1 MSDMRHV
8 HNAYAAIY
16 NPEIKKNLE
25 ESRDAFSKMNL
36 NQLNDQDLY
45 EVSEEILEKVFF
57 HHDLDVP
64 TAESL
69 IEAILSDA
77 IAGDKSPLRL
87 GKIERLSE
95 AFAAAFDRVKEK
107 SIRVAK
113 ESYTEYLYKKDQL
126 SRLSSNNDLDLP
138 KQRLHQS
145 LVAEDR
151 NIIKSGILEIIEGKI
166 NAGLQAYLDKK
177 KGKKSGKKE
186 EENGKEENGNGKSSK
201 GGKPDFLD
209 LDKDGDKK
217 ESMKKAAKDKKMS
230 EAYTVTNADKKGN
243 TPAYQ
248 AYKAG
253 KKNVKTGEPLY
264 KAADHMKEGMLVKA
278 AQGVEAVGK
287 KIDKADKAVTKATMN
302 RVVKPAAKAIGKGAK
317 KVGMAALRGTA
328 GAVGGAVKGA
338 FQGASKGIKKGMRE
352 ELLAS
357 GVFSE
362 HEVTKLIW
370 NEFDTEIEENY
381 RAMRNPEKYER
392 EQDKKLERD
401 KPYHKRSRA
410 ARMADPDRGINSPAF
425 KKFMAD
431 RGMSV

>member
-8 HNAYAAIY
+8 YNAYAAIY

-77 IAGDKSPLRL
+77 TDGDKSPLRL
-87 GKIERLSE
+87 SKIERLTE
-95 AFAAAFDRVKEK
+95 AFASAFDRIKEK

-151 NIIKSGILEIIEGKI
+151 KIIKSGILEIIEGKI

-177 KGKKSGKKE
+177 KGKKTDD
-186 EENGKEENGNGKSSK
+186 KEENGNGKSSK
-201 GGKPDFLD
+201 GSKPDFLD

-253 KKNVKTGEPLY
+253 KKNVKTGEPMY
-264 KAADHMKEGMLVKA
+264 KAADHMKE
-278 AQGVEAVGK
+278 
-287 KIDKADKAVTKATMN
+287 D
-302 RVVKPAAKAIGKGAK
+302 
-317 KVGMAALRGTA
+317 
-328 GAVGGAVKGA
+328 
-338 FQGASKGIKKGMRE
+338 
-352 ELLAS
+352 LLAS

-362 HEVTKLIW
+362 HEVTKLLW
-370 NEFDTEIEENY
+370 SEFDSEIEENY
-381 RAMRNPEKYER
+381 RAMRNPEKYKDPDES
-392 EQDKKLERD
+392 D
-401 KPYHKRSRA
+401 KPYHKRSRE
-410 ARMADPDRGINSPAF
+410 ARMRDPERGINSPAF

>member
-8 HNAYAAIY
+8 YNAYAAIY

-77 IAGDKSPLRL
+77 IDGDKSPLRL
-87 GKIERLSE
+87 GKIERLTE

-113 ESYTEYLYKKDQL
+113 ESYTEYLHKKDQL
-126 SRLSSNNDLDLP
+126 SRLSNNNDLDLP
-138 KQRLHQS
+138 KQRLHQN

-151 NIIKSGILEIIEGKI
+151 KIIKSGILEIIEGKI

-177 KGKKSGKKE
+177 KGKKTDD
-186 EENGKEENGNGKSSK
+186 KEENGNGKSSK

-278 AQGVEAVGK
+278 AQGVESGVK
-287 KIDKADKAVTKATMN
+287 KFNKFDDKVTKAVTKK
-302 RVVKPAAKAIGKGAK
+302 VGKAAK

-338 FQGASKGIKKGMRE
+338 FQGAGKGIKKGMRE

-370 NEFDTEIEENY
+370 NEFDTDIEENY

-410 ARMADPDRGINSPAF
+410 ARMADPERGINSPAF

-431 RGMSV
+431 RGM

>member
-8 HNAYAAIY
+8 YNAYAAIY

-87 GKIERLSE
+87 DKIERLTESFAS
-95 AFAAAFDRVKEK
+95 AFARVKEK

-113 ESYTEYLYKKDQL
+113 ESYTDYRYKKDQL
-126 SRLSSNNDLDLP
+126 SRLSNNTDLDLP

-151 NIIKSGILEIIEGKI
+151 KIVKSGLLEIIEGKV

-177 KGKKSGKKE
+177 KGKKTDD
-186 EENGKEENGNGKSSK
+186 KEENGNGKSSK

-217 ESMKKAAKDKKMS
+217 ESMKKAAKDKKLK
-230 EAYTVTNADKKGN
+230 EAMIVTNADKKAN

-248 AYKAG
+248 NYKKG
-253 KKNVKTGEPLY
+253 MKNKKGEPVY
-264 KAADHMKEGMLVKA
+264 KAADHMKE
-278 AQGVEAVGK
+278 
-287 KIDKADKAVTKATMN
+287 D
-302 RVVKPAAKAIGKGAK
+302 
-317 KVGMAALRGTA
+317 
-328 GAVGGAVKGA
+328 
-338 FQGASKGIKKGMRE
+338 
-352 ELLAS
+352 LLAS

-370 NEFDTEIEENY
+370 NEFDTDIEENY
-381 RAMRNPEKYER
+381 RAMRDPEKYER

-401 KPYHKRSRA
+401 KPYAKRSRA

-431 RGMSV
+431 RGM

>member
-8 HNAYAAIY
+8 YNAYAAVH
-16 NPEIKKNLE
+16 NPEVKKSLE
-25 ESRDAFSKMNL
+25 ESRDAFSKMSF
-36 NQLNDQDLY
+36 NQLTDQDLY

-57 HHDLDVP
+57 HHNLDVP
-64 TAESL
+64 TSEAL

-87 GKIERLSE
+87 DKIERLIESFAS
-95 AFAAAFDRVKEK
+95 AFARVKEK

-113 ESYTEYLYKKDQL
+113 ESYTDYRYRKDQL
-126 SRLSSNNDLDLP
+126 SRLSTNTDLDLP

-151 NIIKSGILEIIEGKI
+151 SIVKSGLLEIIEGKV

-177 KGKKSGKKE
+177 KGKKTDD
-186 EENGKEENGNGKSSK
+186 KEENGNGKSSK

-217 ESMKKAAKDKKMS
+217 ESMKKAAKDKKLK
-230 EAYTVTNADKKGN
+230 EAMIVTNADKKGN

-248 AYKAG
+248 NYKKG
-253 KKNVKTGEPLY
+253 MKNKKGEPVY
-264 KAADHMKEGMLVKA
+264 KAADHMKE
-278 AQGVEAVGK
+278 
-287 KIDKADKAVTKATMN
+287 D
-302 RVVKPAAKAIGKGAK
+302 
-317 KVGMAALRGTA
+317 
-328 GAVGGAVKGA
+328 
-338 FQGASKGIKKGMRE
+338 
-352 ELLAS
+352 LLAS

-370 NEFDTEIEENY
+370 NEFDDSIEENY
-381 RAMRNPEKYER
+381 GAMRNPEKYER

-401 KPYHKRSRA
+401 KPYAKRSRA

-431 RGMSV
+431 RGM

>member
-8 HNAYAAIY
+8 YNAYAAIY
-16 NPEIKKNLE
+16 NPEVKKNLE

-57 HHDLDVP
+57 HHNLDVP

-87 GKIERLSE
+87 DKIERLTE
-95 AFAAAFDRVKEK
+95 AFASAFDRIKEK

-113 ESYTEYLYKKDQL
+113 ESYTDYRYKKDQL
-126 SRLSSNNDLDLP
+126 SRLSNSTDLDLP

-151 NIIKSGILEIIEGKI
+151 KTVKSGLLEIIEGKV

-177 KGKKSGKKE
+177 KGKKTDD
-186 EENGKEENGNGKSSK
+186 KEENGNGKSSK

-217 ESMKKAAKDKKMS
+217 ESMKKAAKDKKLK
-230 EAYTVTNADKKGN
+230 EAMIVTNADKKGN

-248 AYKAG
+248 NYKKG
-253 KKNVKTGEPLY
+253 MKSKTTGEPMY
-264 KAADHMKEGMLVKA
+264 KAADHMKE
-278 AQGVEAVGK
+278 
-287 KIDKADKAVTKATMN
+287 D
-302 RVVKPAAKAIGKGAK
+302 
-317 KVGMAALRGTA
+317 
-328 GAVGGAVKGA
+328 
-338 FQGASKGIKKGMRE
+338 
-352 ELLAS
+352 LLAS

-370 NEFDTEIEENY
+370 NEFDDSIEENY
-381 RAMRNPEKYER
+381 GAMRNPEKYER

-401 KPYHKRSRA
+401 KPYAKRSRA

>member
-8 HNAYAAIY
+8 YNAYAAIY

-57 HHDLDVP
+57 HHNLDVP

-87 GKIERLSE
+87 DKIERLTE
-95 AFAAAFDRVKEK
+95 AFASAFDRIKEK

-113 ESYTEYLYKKDQL
+113 ESYTDYRYKKEQL
-126 SRLSSNNDLDLP
+126 SRLSTNTDLDLP

-151 NIIKSGILEIIEGKI
+151 KTVKSGLLEIIEGKV

-177 KGKKSGKKE
+177 KGKKTDD
-186 EENGKEENGNGKSSK
+186 KEENGNGKSSK

-217 ESMKKAAKDKKMS
+217 ESMKKAAKDKKLK
-230 EAYTVTNADKKGN
+230 EAMIVTNADKKAN

-248 AYKAG
+248 NYKKG
-253 KKNVKTGEPLY
+253 MKNKKGEPVY
-264 KAADHMKEGMLVKA
+264 KAADHMKE
-278 AQGVEAVGK
+278 
-287 KIDKADKAVTKATMN
+287 D
-302 RVVKPAAKAIGKGAK
+302 
-317 KVGMAALRGTA
+317 
-328 GAVGGAVKGA
+328 
-338 FQGASKGIKKGMRE
+338 
-352 ELLAS
+352 LLAS

-370 NEFDTEIEENY
+370 NEFDDSIEENY
-381 RAMRNPEKYER
+381 GAMRNPEKYER

-401 KPYHKRSRA
+401 KPYAKRSRA

-431 RGMSV
+431 RGM

>member
-8 HNAYAAIY
+8 YNAYAAVH

-36 NQLNDQDLY
+36 NQLMDQDLY
-45 EVSEEILEKVFF
+45 EASEEILEKVFF
-57 HHDLDVP
+57 QYDLDIP

-77 IAGDKSPLRL
+77 LEGDRSPIRTE
-87 GKIERLSE
+87 KIERISE
-95 AFAAAFDRVKEK
+95 AFASAFDRIKEK

-113 ESYTEYLYKKDQL
+113 ESYTDYLYKKDQL
-126 SRLSSNNDLDLP
+126 SRITSNSNLDLP
-138 KQRLHQS
+138 KQRLHTS
-145 LVAEDR
+145 LVAEDKR
-151 NIIKSGILEIIEGKI
+151 IVRDGLLEIIEGKI

-177 KGKKSGKKE
+177 KGKKSGKDHDEK
-186 EENGKEENGNGKSSK
+186 NGKHDNGNGNGDKKSGK
-201 GGKPDFLD
+201 GGGKPDFLD

-217 ESMKKAAKDKKMS
+217 ESMKKAAKDKKMNEAMMLS
-230 EAYTVTNADKKGN
+230 KRSKGPDRSTPYRNRPEKGTVPPEVADMKVGKDPRSKGYRGEAYTVTNADKKGN

-248 AYKAG
+248 GYKAG
-253 KKNVKTGEPLY
+253 KKNVKTGEPMY
-264 KAADHMKEGMLVKA
+264 KAADHMKE
-278 AQGVEAVGK
+278 
-287 KIDKADKAVTKATMN
+287 D
-302 RVVKPAAKAIGKGAK
+302 
-317 KVGMAALRGTA
+317 
-328 GAVGGAVKGA
+328 
-338 FQGASKGIKKGMRE
+338 
-352 ELLAS
+352 LLAS

-362 HEVTKLIW
+362 HEITKILW
-370 NEFDTEIEENY
+370 SEFDTEIEENY

-410 ARMADPDRGINSPAF
+410 ARMADPERGINSPAF

-431 RGMSV
+431 RGM

>member
-8 HNAYAAIY
+8 YNAYAAIY

-77 IAGDKSPLRL
+77 TDGDKSPLRL
-87 GKIERLSE
+87 SKIERLTE
-95 AFAAAFDRVKEK
+95 AFASAFDRIKEK

-113 ESYTEYLYKKDQL
+113 ESYTEYLHKKDQL
-126 SRLSSNNDLDLP
+126 SRLSNNNDLDLP

-151 NIIKSGILEIIEGKI
+151 KIIKSGILEIIEGKI

-177 KGKKSGKKE
+177 KGKKTDD
-186 EENGKEENGNGKSSK
+186 KEENGNGKSSK
-201 GGKPDFLD
+201 GSKPDFLD

-217 ESMKKAAKDKKMS
+217 ESMKKAAKDKKMN
-230 EAYTVTNADKKGN
+230 EAMIVTNADKKGN

-253 KKNVKTGEPLY
+253 KKNVKTGEPMY
-264 KAADHMKEGMLVKA
+264 KAADHMKE
-278 AQGVEAVGK
+278 
-287 KIDKADKAVTKATMN
+287 D
-302 RVVKPAAKAIGKGAK
+302 
-317 KVGMAALRGTA
+317 
-328 GAVGGAVKGA
+328 
-338 FQGASKGIKKGMRE
+338 
-352 ELLAS
+352 LLAS

-362 HEVTKLIW
+362 HEITKLIW

-381 RAMRNPEKYER
+381 RAMRNPEKYKDPDES
-392 EQDKKLERD
+392 D

>member
-1 MSDMRHV
+1 MRHV
-8 HNAYAAIY
+8 YNAYAAIY

-77 IAGDKSPLRL
+77 TDGDKSPLRL
-87 GKIERLSE
+87 GKIERLTE
-95 AFAAAFDRVKEK
+95 AFASAFDRVKEK
-107 SIRVAK
+107 SVRVAK
-113 ESYTEYLYKKDQL
+113 ESYTDYRYKKDQL
-126 SRLSSNNDLDLP
+126 SRLSNNNDLDLP
-138 KQRLHQS
+138 KQRLHNS
-145 LVAEDR
+145 LVAED
-151 NIIKSGILEIIEGKI
+151 KGIVKDGLLKIIEGKI

-177 KGKKSGKKE
+177 KGKKTDD
-186 EENGKEENGNGKSSK
+186 KEENGNGKSSK
-201 GGKPDFLD
+201 GSKPDFLD

-278 AQGVEAVGK
+278 AQGVESGVK
-287 KIDKADKAVTKATMN
+287 KFNKFDDKVTKAVTKK
-302 RVVKPAAKAIGKGAK
+302 VGKAAK

-338 FQGASKGIKKGMRE
+338 FQGAGKGIKKGMRE

-370 NEFDTEIEENY
+370 NEFDTDIEENY

>member
-1 MSDMRHV
+1 MRHV
-8 HNAYAAIY
+8 YNAYAAVH
-16 NPEIKKNLE
+16 NPEVKKSLE

-57 HHDLDVP
+57 HHNLDVP

-87 GKIERLSE
+87 DKIERLTE
-95 AFAAAFDRVKEK
+95 AFASAFDRIKEK

-113 ESYTEYLYKKDQL
+113 ESYTDYRYKKEQL
-126 SRLSSNNDLDLP
+126 SRLSNNTDLDLP

-151 NIIKSGILEIIEGKI
+151 KIIKSGILEIIEGKV

-177 KGKKSGKKE
+177 KGKKTDD
-186 EENGKEENGNGKSSK
+186 KEENGNGKSSK

-217 ESMKKAAKDKKMS
+217 ESMKKAAKDKKLK
-230 EAYTVTNADKKGN
+230 EAMIVTNADKKAN

-248 AYKAG
+248 NYKKG
-253 KKNVKTGEPLY
+253 MKNKKGEPVY
-264 KAADHMKEGMLVKA
+264 KAADHMKE
-278 AQGVEAVGK
+278 
-287 KIDKADKAVTKATMN
+287 D
-302 RVVKPAAKAIGKGAK
+302 
-317 KVGMAALRGTA
+317 
-328 GAVGGAVKGA
+328 
-338 FQGASKGIKKGMRE
+338 
-352 ELLAS
+352 LLAS

-370 NEFDTEIEENY
+370 NEFDDSIEENY
-381 RAMRNPEKYER
+381 GAMRNPEKYER

-401 KPYHKRSRA
+401 KPYAKRSRA

-431 RGMSV
+431 RGM

>member
-1 MSDMRHV
+1 MRHV
-8 HNAYAAIY
+8 YNAYAAIY

-77 IAGDKSPLRL
+77 IDGDKSPLRAD
-87 GKIERLSE
+87 KIERLIE
-95 AFAAAFDRVKEK
+95 AFASAFDRVKEK

-113 ESYTEYLYKKDQL
+113 ESYTEYLRKKDQL

-151 NIIKSGILEIIEGKI
+151 KTVKSGLLEIIEGKV

-177 KGKKSGKKE
+177 KGKKTDD
-186 EENGKEENGNGKSSK
+186 KEENGNGKSSK

-217 ESMKKAAKDKKMS
+217 ESMEKAAKDKK
-230 EAYTVTNADKKGN
+230 
-243 TPAYQ
+243 
-248 AYKAG
+248 
-253 KKNVKTGEPLY
+253 L
-264 KAADHMKEGMLVKA
+264 KEGMATPESGSGKYYREGKPTAKQLEVRAKQDKIRA
-278 AQGVEAVGK
+278 ASNKGK
-287 KIDKADKAVTKATMN
+287 MYKED
-302 RVVKPAAKAIGKGAK
+302 
-317 KVGMAALRGTA
+317 
-328 GAVGGAVKGA
+328 
-338 FQGASKGIKKGMRE
+338 
-352 ELLAS
+352 LLAS

-370 NEFDTEIEENY
+370 NEFDDSIEENY
-381 RAMRNPEKYER
+381 GAMRNPEKYER

-401 KPYHKRSRA
+401 KPYAKRSRA

-431 RGMSV
+431 RGM